1 MGRYTQNVH
10 GVTVIF
16 TEALKPSE
24 DPSLDLLNRE
34 AEGQRKERVLL
45 VLRLSFLTYKQGR

>member
-16 TEALKPSE
+16 MEALKPSE

-34 AEGQRKERVLL
+34 AVGQRKERVLL
-45 VLRLSFLTYKQGR
+45 MLRLSFLTYKQGK